1 MFPELDG
8 VTHHFVDL
16 PGLRMHVAEAGSG
29 EAVLML
35 HGFPQHWW
43 EWRDVIPVVAEHY
56 RVICPDLRGAGWTD
70 APLDGYTSGQLQADV
85 LALLDVLELDQVH
98 LVTHDWS
105 SILGFLLCFDHPER
119 VRDHVAMSVPP
130 MNAKLDRG
138 FAVRALRY
146 GWFNLVLPWPGL
158 GPWALRTTQLPQY
171 MMRAHS
177 TSTPD
182 ELIDRFASRLR
193 EPARAQ
199 AGSALYR
206 KFIQPEGMR
215 AIRGTYRDRSL
226 TTPTRL
232 LIGAED
238 RVVKA
243 TFEDCVEIA
252 GAAHFLVDDQPAAVA
267 GQVLNFLKR

>member
-1 MFPELDG
+1 MFPPLEG
-8 VTHHFVDL
+8 VTHRFVDL

-29 EAVLML
+29 DAVLML

-43 EWRDVIPVVAEHY
+43 EWRDVIPAVAEHY

-70 APLDGYTSGQLQADV
+70 APRDGYTSSRLQADV
-85 LALLDVLELDQVH
+85 LALLDELGLDQVH

-119 VRDHVAMSVPP
+119 VRDHVAMAVPP
-130 MNAKLDRG
+130 PGVKLDRG
-138 FAVRALRY
+138 FAGRALRH

-158 GPWALRTTQLPQY
+158 GPWSLCEGRLPRH

-177 TSTPD
+177 TSMSEDVIGLFTSQLQD
-182 ELIDRFASRLR
+182 
-193 EPARAQ
+193 PARAR

-206 KFIQPEGMR
+206 KFIQPEGLRAMR
-215 AIRGTYRDRSL
+215 GKHRELS
-226 TTPTRL
+226 TPTRV

-238 RVVKA
+238 KVVKA
-243 TFEDCVEIA
+243 VFEDAIEIP
-252 GAAHFLVDDQPAAVA
+252 GAAHFLVDDRPDVVA
-267 GQVLNFLKR
+267 DQVLEFFKR